1 MPECRPSAPNTH
13 LHRVA
18 TALVLVDPHRLP
30 RPRDRDVEVLELS
43 LEDRVVNGIEERDG
57 LGCAVPDV
65 EERSPLG
72 WSRRTVIEEPVSEE
86 PVYEAAVELETFAL
100 WDNINR

>member
-1 MPECRPSAPNTH
+1 M
-13 LHRVA
+13 
-18 TALVLVDPHRLP
+18 
-30 RPRDRDVEVLELS
+30 
-43 LEDRVVNGIEERDG
+43 VNGIEERDG

-72 WSRRTVIEEPVSEE
+72 WSRRTVTEEPVSEE